1 MTDQEV
7 LFDYR
12 MHQAEETL
20 ADAEKML
27 QQGMSPRSI
36 INRAYYAAFYAVLAL
51 FLRTNIRVDT
61 SRHSGV
67 IAIFDKEFVH
77 AGKIEKTFS
86 RILHDL
92 FDARQEFDYKELVNP
107 TAQEAAERVRMA
119 REFVSRSRSFMAAGI
134 NDKLG

>member
-7 LFDYR
+7 LLDYR
-12 MHQAEETL
+12 LNQADETL
-20 ADAEKML
+20 ADAEQML
-27 QQGMSPRSI
+27 QLDMSPRSI
-36 INRAYYAAFYAVLAL
+36 VNRAYYAAFYTVLAL
-51 FLRTNIRVDT
+51 FIRTNMRVQT

-77 AGKIEKTFS
+77 TGKIEKTFS

-107 TAQEAAERVRMA
+107 TVEEAAERVRMA
-119 REFVSRSRSFMAAGI
+119 KDFVNRLKSIVAEMSFSS
-134 NDKLG
+134 

>member
-12 MHQAEETL
+12 LHQADETL
-20 ADAEKML
+20 ADAEQML

-36 INRAYYAAFYAVLAL
+36 VNRAYYAAYYAVLAL
-51 FLRTNIRVDT
+51 FIRTNMRVKT
-61 SRHSGV
+61 SRHSGL

-92 FDARQEFDYKELVNP
+92 FDARQEFDYKELMNP
-107 TAQEAAERVRMA
+107 TVEEAAERVRMA
-119 REFVSRSRSFMAAGI
+119 REFVSRLRSFMAAGI
-134 NDKLG
+134 V